1 MLKLCEAAWKWFPT
15 KQNVEEIAG
24 DTLDKEVQEVLLT
37 DRYAAEVRRDEM
49 EARANNVHGVPFF
62 VINDKYAIPGA
73 LSVEQMEN
81 VLKKLLAYC
90 GK

>member
-1 MLKLCEAAWKWFPT
+1 
-15 KQNVEEIAG
+15 
-24 DTLDKEVQEVLLT
+24 
-37 DRYAAEVRRDEM
+37 M